1 LGDALDIHLCRTP
14 RCNSWAYQAENG
26 FSKSNKHTNN
36 KQFTVASLLTIC
48 ALSVTI
54 IMHCCI
60 GLNPRLNLFIN
71 SGLWALWAAG
81 FGMLW
86 WWASKTLFNTCD
98 AAHWNGDVGIMVCR
112 IYKAL
117 FAFGMLGL

>member
-1 LGDALDIHLCRTP
+1 
-14 RCNSWAYQAENG
+14 
-26 FSKSNKHTNN
+26 
-36 KQFTVASLLTIC
+36 
-48 ALSVTI
+48 
-54 IMHCCI
+54 MHCCI

-71 SGLWALWAAG
+71 SALWAVWAAG

-86 WWASKTLFNTCD
+86 WWASKTLFNRCD
-98 AAHWNGDVGIMVCR
+98 VEHWEGETGIMVCR